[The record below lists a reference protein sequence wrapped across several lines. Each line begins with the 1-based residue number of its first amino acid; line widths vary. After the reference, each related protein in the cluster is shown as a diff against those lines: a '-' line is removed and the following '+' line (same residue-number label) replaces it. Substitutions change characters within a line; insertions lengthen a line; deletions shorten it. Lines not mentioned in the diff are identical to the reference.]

1 MFQLTP
7 VLTISYTPRPQIVV
21 HDHCDACIELVLN
34 CGDAEKG
41 AVTKSIDAGWSSLV
55 ARRAHNPKV
64 VGSNP
69 APATNL
75 TADRCLLAVT
85 SKAPFGAF
93 LWPLVE
99 AVWRK
104 NDVGEGSEFNAALAA
119 DDRIDGL

>member
-1 MFQLTP
+1 
-7 VLTISYTPRPQIVV
+7 
-21 HDHCDACIELVLN
+21 
-34 CGDAEKG
+34 
-41 AVTKSIDAGWSSLV
+41 
-55 ARRAHNPKV
+55 
-64 VGSNP
+64 
-69 APATNL
+69 L